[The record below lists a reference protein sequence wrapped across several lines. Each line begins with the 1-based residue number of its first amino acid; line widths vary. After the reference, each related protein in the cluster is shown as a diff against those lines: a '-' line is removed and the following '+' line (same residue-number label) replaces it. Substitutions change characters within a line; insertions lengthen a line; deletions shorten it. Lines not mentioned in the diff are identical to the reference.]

1 MQRLVSDKL
10 FASIWYRYRE
20 IQGSFRK
27 LLEWNEKALK
37 DFGGLVKSSLSG
49 IGVGL
54 AIYAVAEVITTVYDK
69 ISKYNENVRKAEEE
83 TIKANGAIG
92 ALAGTYNDLAN
103 AATNANG
110 KLEGKDLEKNVE
122 DRRTTLQKLIDAAS
136 KDGLTF
142 KINVD
147 SLDANQLNAT
157 FSKVEKSIKIS
168 LIALRLSEEITPRM
182 MQKHL
187 VY

>member
-1 MQRLVSDKL
+1 M
-10 FASIWYRYRE
+10 
-20 IQGSFRK
+20 
-27 LLEWNEKALK
+27 
-37 DFGGLVKSSLSG
+37 
-49 IGVGL
+49 
-54 AIYAVAEVITTVYDK
+54 
-69 ISKYNENVRKAEEE
+69 
-83 TIKANGAIG
+83 
-92 ALAGTYNDLAN
+92 AGTYNDLAN

-147 SLDANQLNAT
+147 SLDVNQLNAT

-182 MQKHL
+182 MLGTLGLLMDLMMMQTITKML
-187 VY
+187 